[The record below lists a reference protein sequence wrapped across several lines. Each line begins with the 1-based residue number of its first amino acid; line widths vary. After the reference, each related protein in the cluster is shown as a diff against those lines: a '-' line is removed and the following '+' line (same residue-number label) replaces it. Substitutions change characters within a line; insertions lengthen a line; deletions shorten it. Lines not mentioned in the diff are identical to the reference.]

1 MSSIN
6 QSTLLSLIEKNT
18 FSWIDTFINKDLTKD
33 LNLDDNGMIKI
44 DNGDLVTP
52 EEYLFSINQKDEL
65 KIQNIE
71 RIKERLSYK
80 LSQLLKRESTFTE
93 QSLFDAVSKD
103 KEIKQT
109 AENAEIIK
117 KAALAYGSQIPVYG
131 TKVHI
136 DEGQENSELNQIV
149 HLGPR
154 EFGLF
159 TTKKTL
165 NEELELIDLLLDV
178 NQNHVFKCDHDIVN
192 ECINNNL
199 YISGQQIAAVRACT
213 ESISQT
219 SGCFG
224 LAGAGKSTTMA
235 TVATIYRKLGYTP
248 VGIALSWLAAKVLEI
263 ETSMPCFSVKSFIDE
278 KSSMENGFE
287 QKTVV
292 FVDEAGLVNV
302 EDLRTIL
309 RIIKKSKLPVKLIL
323 SGDPTQLNP
332 INGSNALELV
342 EKILPRHAQA
352 EINEIRRQSSRSHR
366 EAVKLLRDGR
376 SGEALYLF
384 NQQEAIQIKNN
395 QAEMIQQVVED
406 YFTALKENPDPNY
419 KILTIAMNHA
429 VIHELNQKIRA
440 LMIEF
445 GRVDKSTEITIP
457 VSRKSQAN
465 RALPKEESFAVGDRI
480 IFLQN
485 DKSNY
490 LKDVNTDKE
499 YKVFL
504 SNNTVGTIADIK
516 NDGQNGHNIRV
527 HIEIEDD
534 DRQKVMAYVDINTKK
549 YVKYNPNN
557 NSAMECAI
565 GLNYATTAYASQGQ
579 TVQHC
584 LFLDDGAGMMN
595 RRYAYVVCSRH
606 KEKLSVYINREKIT
620 QEILNKRTRSD
631 DEKDS
636 DKTLIISNITIL
648 NQVARNWGK
657 PDNRKSVVV
666 KFLDMLDDLK
676 EMKYKFN
683 MFPESKNLDIHNLP
697 SNFNELYMI
706 YKIKKNTIEKEKYYY
721 QPPKDKSIILLDT
734 PEYYKTRPN
743 KVDINF
749 KQDLSNV
756 ETRTSYSFD
765 VLPVLDKKEYVL
777 SDILNDDLFKALK
790 GEFFDIG
797 RGGEIRFIAKTR
809 EKNSNHIILSK
820 YDLFGKDTLN
830 TGYPF
835 FVSGGEDSINNN
847 KILICQDINHFLLYF
862 KEYYLDN
869 KDHTYAPTIIW
880 GAQDTHYEH
889 ILKRFDNSNVFIL
902 GDDDYKEQQKN
913 KILYCVDGY
922 QVHNIQF
929 AHDNHKVQN
938 GLNDLTDNINI
949 DLSSLDLSMDEQQ
962 EHDAIHNHNDL
973 VDSCG
978 NLDVDLLQF
987 YLKNNQ
993 ILTDEQFENHVLP
1006 SKLQTIQNEEQEILD
1021 MEAEEDKNTDYNHP
1035 DGALPSHVV
1044 QALHNNTIA
1053 TEQEQ
1058 QYQDNTVYV
1067 GDEHSY
1073 SYNYGY
1079 NNYNVVMPDFA
1090 PVELE
1095 MPEYMVE
1102 NAIPVEVGQTPVQEP
1117 EPMQVQLNE
1126 PSQSNKNTSKFKM

>member
-1 MSSIN
+1 
-6 QSTLLSLIEKNT
+6 
-18 FSWIDTFINKDLTKD
+18 
-33 LNLDDNGMIKI
+33 MIT
-44 DNGDLVTP
+44 N
-52 EEYLFSINQKDEL
+52 
-65 KIQNIE
+65 
-71 RIKERLSYK
+71 
-80 LSQLLKRESTFTE
+80 
-93 QSLFDAVSKD
+93 
-103 KEIKQT
+103 
-109 AENAEIIK
+109 
-117 KAALAYGSQIPVYG
+117 
-131 TKVHI
+131 
-136 DEGQENSELNQIV
+136 
-149 HLGPR
+149 
-154 EFGLF
+154 
-159 TTKKTL
+159 
-165 NEELELIDLLLDV
+165 
-178 NQNHVFKCDHDIVN
+178 
-192 ECINNNL
+192 
-199 YISGQQIAAVRACT
+199 
-213 ESISQT
+213 
-219 SGCFG
+219 
-224 LAGAGKSTTMA
+224 
-235 TVATIYRKLGYTP
+235 
-248 VGIALSWLAAKVLEI
+248 
-263 ETSMPCFSVKSFIDE
+263 
-278 KSSMENGFE
+278 
-287 QKTVV
+287 
-292 FVDEAGLVNV
+292 
-302 EDLRTIL
+302 
-309 RIIKKSKLPVKLIL
+309 
-323 SGDPTQLNP
+323 
-332 INGSNALELV
+332 
-342 EKILPRHAQA
+342 
-352 EINEIRRQSSRSHR
+352 
-366 EAVKLLRDGR
+366 
-376 SGEALYLF
+376 
-384 NQQEAIQIKNN
+384 
-395 QAEMIQQVVED
+395 
-406 YFTALKENPDPNY
+406 
-419 KILTIAMNHA
+419 
-429 VIHELNQKIRA
+429 
-440 LMIEF
+440 
-445 GRVDKSTEITIP
+445 
-457 VSRKSQAN
+457 
-465 RALPKEESFAVGDRI
+465 
-480 IFLQN
+480 
-485 DKSNY
+485 
-490 LKDVNTDKE
+490 KE

-516 NDGQNGHNIRV
+516 NDGNNGHNIRV

-534 DRQKVMAYVDINTKK
+534 DRQKVTAYVDINTKK

-631 DEKDS
+631 DEKDL
-636 DKTLIISNITIL
+636 DKTPIISNITIL

-706 YKIKKNTIEKEKYYY
+706 YKIKKNAIEREKYYY

-749 KQDLSNV
+749 KQDLSNA

-902 GDDDYKEQQKN
+902 GDDNYKEQQKN

-929 AHDNHKVQN
+929 AHENNKVQN
-938 GLNDLTDNINI
+938 GLNDLTDNIDIDI
-949 DLSSLDLSMDEQQ
+949 DLSSLDLSIDVKQ
-962 EHDAIHNHNDL
+962 EHNNSNNTTHTHNDL

-1006 SKLQTIQNEEQEILD
+1006 SKLQATQNEEQETID
-1021 MEAEEDKNTDYNHP
+1021 MEADEDKNIDYSHP
-1035 DGALPSHVV
+1035 EGAVPSHVL
-1044 QALHNNTIA
+1044 QSLHNNAITS
-1053 TEQEQ
+1053 EQEP
-1058 QYQDNTVYV
+1058 QYQDNTAYV
-1067 GDEHSY
+1067 SDEHSY
-1073 SYNYGY
+1073 DYNDSYN
-1079 NNYNVVMPDFA
+1079 VIMPDFV
-1090 PVELE
+1090 PMELD

-1102 NAIPVEVGQTPVQEP
+1102 NVIPAELEQVP
-1117 EPMQVQLNE
+1117 EPLKMQVQLDE
-1126 PSQSNKNTSKFKM
+1126 PSQSNQTKSKLKR